1 MCASLWSF
9 IACQYHQPALLSKFH
24 IYLLYFSHNAE
35 LFSKNAFSAGSY
47 INKDMA
53 ELDMTNERDYA
64 TYMALV
70 SNNQGIN
77 GQAARDKLK
86 QSLGNQTWSQYCS
99 SRI

>member
-1 MCASLWSF
+1 M
-9 IACQYHQPALLSKFH
+9 
-24 IYLLYFSHNAE
+24 
-35 LFSKNAFSAGSY
+35 FSKNAFTAGKY
-47 INKDMA
+47 KKLDMA
-53 ELDMTNERDYA
+53 KLELTNSVLDMTNERDYA